1 MHRGL
6 CWHERLSERL
16 DRIDTSMCQ
25 VHRMKKQ
32 ARAEAEGIASRS
44 EWFEPKG
51 FVPMSHSQGL
61 GRWDNSRFT
70 ETDERIDKS

>member
-1 MHRGL
+1 
-6 CWHERLSERL
+6 
-16 DRIDTSMCQ
+16 
-25 VHRMKKQ
+25 MKKQ